1 VIADALTALA
11 DPTRR
16 RVFELVAERPSPVGE
31 IAGQLPVSRPAVSQ
45 HLKVLRLAGLVEEQR
60 VGTRH
65 VYRLDPTGLQAV
77 RAYFDSFWE
86 RSLAAFKT
94 AIEQST
100 PSDQSAPEEAR

>member
-65 VYRLDPTGLQAV
+65 VYRLDPYGLEAV
-77 RAYFDSFWE
+77 RAYFDSFWQ
-86 RSLAAFKT
+86 RSLAAFK
-94 AIEQST
+94 AAVEQST
-100 PSDQSAPEEAR
+100 PSDQSATQEAL